1 MSVLIMVVACAAAAR
16 SFAEQQSLMMTDPP
30 IEIIINNPIPNSQ
43 GPRMPAFIPIS
54 GVVDDALN
62 AAILSFSYNCGTVS
76 VEMINSEDG
85 SLVETVVEG
94 VGTVMIPFS
103 LTPGYWTVTLT
114 LESGVVY
121 QGHFELD

>member
-1 MSVLIMVVACAAAAR
+1 
-16 SFAEQQSLMMTDPP
+16 
-30 IEIIINNPIPNSQ
+30 
-43 GPRMPAFIPIS
+43 MPAFIPIS